1 MTQIA
6 ATSHPAPV
14 VEVHL
19 SNILEREEW
28 RKKSVIEDL
37 ASHRIMGKGP
47 EGYQEALAWLVEH
60 R

>member
-1 MTQIA
+1 
-6 ATSHPAPV
+6 
-14 VEVHL
+14 VHL

-28 RKKSVIEDL
+28 RRHSVSEDV

-47 EGYQEALAWLVEH
+47 EGYREALAWLAEQG